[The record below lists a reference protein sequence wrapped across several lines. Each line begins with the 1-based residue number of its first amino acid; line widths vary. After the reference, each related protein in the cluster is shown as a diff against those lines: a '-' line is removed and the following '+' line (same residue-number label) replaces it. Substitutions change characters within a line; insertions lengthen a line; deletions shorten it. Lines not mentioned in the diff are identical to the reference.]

1 MRSTAPVNGLDPTG
15 SWSPDEAL
23 DWARI
28 DWASVER
35 DVRRLR
41 QRIFTASRN
50 NDLRLVRRLRRLM
63 LRSRAAALVAV
74 RRVRQINAGRS
85 TAGIDGRIVLLASL
99 RAELAVWV
107 QARMRGSGS
116 WAPLPVRRVFIPKSG
131 GKQRPLGIPVIADR
145 ALGTVR
151 SPIPRVPARAGLP
164 SRDRGHLRH
173 LPGAHGPSGCGSS
186 TLTWHPRSTESIT
199 TSSLTGS
206 GHFPHGD

>member
-145 ALGTVR
+145 ALQAVALNALEPQWEARFEAR
-151 SPIPRVPARAGLP
+151 SHGFRPG
-164 SRDRGHLRH
+164 RGCHDAIEAIYATCQ
-173 LPGAHGPSGCGSS
+173 G
-186 TLTWHPRSTESIT
+186 
-199 TSSLTGS
+199 LTGQA
-206 GHFPHGD
+206 GVGPRR